1 MTVEEHSREIKEMKT
16 IVMAL
21 RDEVEGLKLQLATH
35 DLNTELSDP
44 LLFLSNITPNP
55 NEEYTSTSDATP
67 TPDYNS
73 YLTYHAPSPIIIS
86 DTTLTS
92 NYNPITINDVA
103 TTNTT
108 PSYNPITI
116 NDAATTN
123 TTPSYNPIT
132 INDASPASAPSS
144 LLTTPPTK
152 EANGSRPGRLSSNAI
167 CKENLLPL
175 DYVLQKHTKLI
186 GKESLAGALACKL
199 ARDVYFGKEIM
210 VQCTASG
217 YGDKPGLPLK
227 ELRALKE
234 TMKHQFPQYITS
246 HEFEAPW
253 SKCLLALSQSCK
265 RLRN

>member
-1 MTVEEHSREIKEMKT
+1 MTVEEHSREIKELKT

-35 DLNTELSDP
+35 ELNTELSDP
-44 LLFLSNITPNP
+44 LLFLSTITPNP

-92 NYNPITINDVA
+92 N
-103 TTNTT
+103 
-108 PSYNPITI
+108 YNPITI

-175 DYVLQKHTKLI
+175 DYVLQKHAKLI

-199 ARDVYFGKEIM
+199 ARDAYFGKEIM

-234 TMKHQFPQYITS
+234 TMRHQFPQYITL
-246 HEFEAPW
+246 HEFEATW
-253 SKCLLALSQSCK
+253 CKCLLALSQSCK